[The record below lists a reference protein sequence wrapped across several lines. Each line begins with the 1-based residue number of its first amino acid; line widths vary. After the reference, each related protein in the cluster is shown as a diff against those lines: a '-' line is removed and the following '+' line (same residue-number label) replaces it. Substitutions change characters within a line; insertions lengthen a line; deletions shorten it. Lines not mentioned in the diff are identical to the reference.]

1 MSFISDAAWTVRRL
15 MNRAGIDVVPFRIA
29 RHPIA
34 RRRHLFNQNEIDLV
48 VDVGANCGQYGS
60 FLRQVGYT
68 GRICSYEPLSSAYA
82 ALSAAAASDPQ
93 WDVHHIGL
101 GETEGNATLN
111 IAQNSESS
119 SILPMLPAHLRSYP
133 ESRYV
138 ATETVPM
145 TTLAEVLGGF
155 PTPSRIFV
163 KVDTQGY
170 ERQVIEGAG
179 DAIANVRGVQLEMSR
194 VSLYDG
200 ESLMPEMI
208 NFMKDKGL
216 ILMSIEPGSSDPQT
230 GQLLQLDGLFFRPSS
245 P

>member
-1 MSFISDAAWTVRRL
+1 MSDVAWTVRRL
-15 MNRAGIDVVPFRIA
+15 MNRFGVDIVPFRTS

-34 RRRHLFNQNEIDLV
+34 RRRHLFDQNEIDLI
-48 VDVGANCGQYGS
+48 VDVGANCGQYGG
-60 FLRQVGYT
+60 FLRRVGYT
-68 GRICSYEPLSSAYA
+68 GRISSYEPLASAFA
-82 ALSAAAASDPQ
+82 QLSATALSDPK

-101 GETEGNATLN
+101 GETEGTAILN

-119 SILPMLPAHLRSYP
+119 SILPMLPAHLRGYP

-145 TTLAEVLGGF
+145 TTLAKVLDGLS
-155 PTPSRIFV
+155 TSSRIFV

-179 DAIANVRGVQLEMSR
+179 DAIANVRGVQLEMSL
-194 VSLYDG
+194 VSLYEG

-216 ILMSIEPGSSDPQT
+216 ILMSVEPGSSDPQT
-230 GQLLQLDGLFFRPSS
+230 GQLLQLDGLFFRPS
-245 P
+245 

>member
-1 MSFISDAAWTVRRL
+1 MSRLSEVTWIIRRML
-15 MNRAGIDVVPFRIA
+15 NRAGVDIVPFRVS

-34 RRRHLFNQNEIDLV
+34 RRRHLFGQNEIDLV
-48 VDVGANCGQYGS
+48 LDIGANCGQYGC
-60 FLRQVGYT
+60 FLRRVGYN

-82 ALSAAAASDPQ
+82 ELRSTASTDPQ
-93 WDVHHIGL
+93 WDVHRLGL

-111 IAQNSESS
+111 VAQNSESS
-119 SILPMLPAHLRSYP
+119 SILPMLPAHLRGYP

-145 TTLAEVLGGF
+145 TTLAKVLDGL
-155 PTPSRIFV
+155 PSTSRIFV

-179 DAIANVRGVQLEMSR
+179 SAIANVRGVQLEMSL
-194 VSLYDG
+194 VSLYEG

-208 NFMKDKGL
+208 NFMKSKGL
-216 ILMSIEPGSSDPQT
+216 ILMSVEPGSSDPRT
-230 GQLLQLDGLFFRPSS
+230 GQLLQLDGLFFRPPSA
-245 P
+245 